1 MKCTKCAHTWP
12 IEQNTYIPS
21 CPKCQGDA
29 QPETLSEGLWLI
41 YKNQGVE
48 ALKNEQKLMGLF
60 PDLAPNLKAERN
72 MLNLFLQA
80 HGPSKLQAEPGE
92 GGIHKVVRLLSENYG
107 MNEQKAEYLCRAYLA
122 ALNGMV
128 YEEASSDP
136 DDSGVNGGKQLSEE
150 DMKKLM
156 EMFGGK
162 GPIANDPLPPQPEPP
177 VQDPPV
183 AGYTKQIKV
192 RPSGYVLWQE
202 LVMIYLGICLGGAT
216 IACGVFG
223 HPLIAPVAAVIYYF
237 CMFRPLGNAFKK
249 STQKKLQAQKQGKV

>member
-1 MKCTKCAHTWP
+1 
-12 IEQNTYIPS
+12 
-21 CPKCQGDA
+21 
-29 QPETLSEGLWLI
+29 
-41 YKNQGVE
+41 
-48 ALKNEQKLMGLF
+48 
-60 PDLAPNLKAERN
+60 
-72 MLNLFLQA
+72 
-80 HGPSKLQAEPGE
+80 
-92 GGIHKVVRLLSENYG
+92 
-107 MNEQKAEYLCRAYLA
+107 
-122 ALNGMV
+122 
-128 YEEASSDP
+128 
-136 DDSGVNGGKQLSEE
+136 
-150 DMKKLM
+150 
-156 EMFGGK
+156 MFGGK

-202 LVMIYLGICLGGAT
+202 LVMIYLGLCLVGAT